1 MASTM
6 PSPSPAAS
14 ASAYPSRRSW
24 VLPVAA
30 MVLATGCAAPLQRVT
45 PATPAARTV
54 PGPAPLAR
62 TSVRPTVGLALGG
75 GSARGLAHVGVIRWL
90 EEHRVPIDAVAGTS
104 MGGLVG
110 GAYATGMDADRL
122 DAFVQGLDWDHLFGE
137 STYAY
142 KNIRRK
148 HDARAFPSR
157 LEFGLR
163 RGIVAPPSLNSGAGV
178 ELMLARITAPYFDLE
193 TFDGLPTPFR
203 SVAVDLLS
211 AKPVVLH
218 DGSLADAMRAT
229 MSIPLVFPPVDV
241 DGQVLVDGG
250 AMNNVPADVV
260 KDMGVD
266 KVIAINVGDL
276 ADRDGVSYTLLGL
289 VGSTLDAMMRAS
301 TLRALASAD
310 VVVNVPLKEYGSLDW
325 RRAADLI
332 EAGYRAAEDQ
342 REQLL
347 PLAVDESTFAAWRAD
362 RQTRR
367 RATIPPPA
375 RVTLQGF
382 GENDSRRLEALLS
395 RHVDA
400 PLDVAALEADV
411 AIVAGLDRYE
421 TVTWRLARD
430 PGGAV
435 ALVVRGKPKPFAPP
449 FLMLGFNL
457 ENTTSSDFRITTTAR
472 YLAFDAFGSGSE
484 LRVDGTLGSDPGAG
498 GELYRP
504 IGRSPFFVAPF
515 AGVGTT
521 TFNLIEDDA
530 VVARYKQTSS
540 RLGLSVGANLGARS
554 DVRISA
560 HIGRETV
567 AVTVGDPGSPEAR
580 GRIAGGDLTW
590 RLDTQDSPVVP
601 STGVH
606 VQARLARTFEGPDI
620 TIAGQPVATGTS
632 LTSAAA
638 LATSFWSPG
647 SDDAHRVFVTGVVGG
662 VFSDE
667 PLETPQFALGVPF
680 RLGAYSP
687 GQLRGA
693 QYYAATGGYLRRV
706 ARLPDFLGGPIFA
719 GGWLESGDAFA
730 EWSRIGWRG
739 NGGVGV
745 VMDTLLGPVVV
756 AGSWGFDGRW
766 RTYFGVGRVFR

>member
-1 MASTM
+1 M
-6 PSPSPAAS
+6 PSPSPAVS
-14 ASAYPSRRSW
+14 ASAYPFRRWWALS
-24 VLPVAA
+24 VMALV
-30 MVLATGCAAPLQRVT
+30 VATGCAAPLQRVT
-45 PATPAARTV
+45 PAPAAERTV
-54 PGPAPLAR
+54 PRPAPLPR
-62 TSVRPTVGLALGG
+62 TSGRPTVGLALGG

-110 GAYATGMDADRL
+110 GAYATGMDAGRL
-122 DAFVQGLDWDHLFGE
+122 DAFVRGLDWDHLFGG
-137 STYAY
+137 STFAH

-157 LEFGLR
+157 LEFGLQ
-163 RGIVAPPSLNSGAGV
+163 RGIVPPPSLDSGAAV

-193 TFDGLPTPFR
+193 SFDRLPTPFR

-211 AKPVVLH
+211 AAPVVLH

-229 MSIPLVFPPVDV
+229 MSIPLIFPPVDV

-310 VVVNVPLKEYGSLDW
+310 IVVNVPLKEYGSLDW

-332 EAGYRAAEDQ
+332 DAGYKAAEQ
-342 REQLL
+342 ARAQLL
-347 PLAVDESTFAAWRAD
+347 PLAVDEAAFAAWQAD
-362 RQTRR
+362 RNARR
-367 RATIPPPA
+367 RASVPQPA
-375 RVTLQGF
+375 RISLQGF
-382 GENDSRRLEALLS
+382 AENDAQRLEVLLA
-395 RHVDA
+395 RHVGT
-400 PLDVAALEADV
+400 PLDVSALEEDV

-421 TVTWRLARD
+421 TVTWRLTREPD
-430 PGGAV
+430 GAV
-435 ALVVRGKPKPFAPP
+435 ALVVRGRAKPFAPP
-449 FLMLGFNL
+449 FLMLGVNL

-484 LRVDGTLGSDPGAG
+484 LRIDGTIGSDPGAS

-515 AGVGTT
+515 AGVGST
-521 TFNLIEDDA
+521 TFNLIDDDA
-530 VVARYKQTSS
+530 IVARYKQTAT

-554 DVRISA
+554 DVRLSA
-560 HIGRETV
+560 HVGRDTV
-567 AVTVGDPGSPEAR
+567 VVKVGDPAFPEAR
-580 GRIAGGDLTW
+580 GRIAGGALTW

-601 STGVH
+601 STGVL
-606 VQARLARTFEGPDI
+606 VQAGLARTFEAPDI
-620 TIAGQPVATGTS
+620 TIAGQSVAPGTS
-632 LTSAAA
+632 LTSASASGIA
-638 LATSFWSPG
+638 FWSPG
-647 SDDAHRVFVTGVVGG
+647 TDAVHRLFVSGAVGG
-662 VFSDE
+662 VFTNT

-687 GQLRGA
+687 GELRGA
-693 QYYAATGGYLRRV
+693 HYYAATGGYLRRV

-719 GGWLESGDAFA
+719 GGWLENGDAFA
-730 EWSRIGWRG
+730 EWSRAGWRG

-745 VMDTLLGPVVV
+745 IMDTLIGPVVV

-766 RTYFGVGRVFR
+766 RTYFGVGRIFR